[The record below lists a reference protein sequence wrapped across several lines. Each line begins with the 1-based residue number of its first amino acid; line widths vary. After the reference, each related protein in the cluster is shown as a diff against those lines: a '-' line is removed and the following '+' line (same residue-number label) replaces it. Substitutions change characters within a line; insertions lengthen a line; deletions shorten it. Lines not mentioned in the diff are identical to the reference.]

1 MHKCLGDWLKQ
12 NICTR
17 INACNMLEYS
27 SKVKKPQELEI
38 YIGNGL
44 KNPMKNNHEQ
54 FSFHTV
60 LWILRSQ
67 TALPRASDHYGC
79 YPIGD
84 SWG

>member
-1 MHKCLGDWLKQ
+1 
-12 NICTR
+12 
-17 INACNMLEYS
+17 MLEYS

-60 LWILRSQ
+60 L
-67 TALPRASDHYGC
+67 
-79 YPIGD
+79 
-84 SWG
+84 